1 MKVKLIIAD
10 DHLLFA
16 HGLKELLAKSFSIEM
31 ITVVN
36 NGKEAIE
43 ACLKNKADCVIMDV
57 DMPVMDG
64 IYACRELKRM
74 SSNIKVIILT
84 MHSDLISLSTAW
96 SAGADAYLLKGNDV
110 DEVLNAFD
118 AVMKNKRY
126 VCDALSHLIDNRD
139 KPNQKIEAPIST
151 RETDVLKLICQGL
164 TNEVIAKIYS
174 ISCRTVDT
182 HRNNMLIKLKLPNT
196 AALVRFAIENKLV

>member
-1 MKVKLIIAD
+1 MVVAEDEALIRMDLVEMLTEEGYEVVGQAATGEAALTLVSQLAPEVV
-10 DHLLFA
+10 LL
-16 HGLKELLAKSFSIEM
+16 
-31 ITVVN
+31 
-36 NGKEAIE
+36 
-43 ACLKNKADCVIMDV
+43 DV
-57 DMPVMDG
+57 RMPVMDG

-151 RETDVLKLICQGL
+151 REIDVLKLICQGL